1 MKATL
6 IALSAAVALAAGS
19 TAALAAKKHHGGGG
33 PGMDPRAEYAM
44 KAKGGSQTWC
54 SIDPSCNGWNKYWDG
69 LKGHKKYAPPGIVV
83 GKV

>member
-19 TAALAAKKHHGGGG
+19 SAALAAKKHHGGA
-33 PGMDPRAEYAM
+33 PAMDPRAEYAS
-44 KAKGGSQTWC
+44 KAKGGWPTWC
-54 SIDPSCNGWNKYWDG
+54 SIDPSCNGWNKYMDG
-69 LKGHKKYAPPGIVV
+69 LKDHRKYGPTPIVI